1 MESVKSGLLNFCK
14 GFGIWL
20 VLLLLNTRSG
30 EADVN
35 GIKIVLD
42 IILAVIFVGNYKNGK
57 YVALLVAALTT
68 MLTVLPLAVGLEIPL
83 LIGSLVLGGI
93 LLKTVSEDNTG
104 SYETDHTQTYIYGA
118 YENMPRVWRSRNF
131 LNPFESYTYS
141 PDGGVSICTGIIR
154 RTYCTVP
161 TVTTRARIHQSVWQ
175 RLLGFCDVSFQNNYT
190 GQQFGEDILKNIRFR
205 SAMELMQ
212 MLL

>member
-14 GFGIWL
+14 GFGIWF

-30 EADVN
+30 EAGVN

-42 IILAVIFVGNYKNGK
+42 VILAIIFVGSYKNGK

-68 MLTVLPLAVGLEIPL
+68 MLTVLPLAVGLEIL
-83 LIGSLVLGGI
+83 LLLGSVVLGGI
-93 LLKTVSEDNTG
+93 LLKAVPEDDPVSHEAD
-104 SYETDHTQTYIYGA
+104 YTQTYVYGA
-118 YENMPRVWRSRNF
+118 CENTQQMWRSRNF
-131 LNPFESYTYS
+131 FNPFESYSYS
-141 PDGGVSICTGIIR
+141 PDGGVSICKGIIR
-154 RTYCTVP
+154 RSFSTIP
-161 TVTTRARIHQSVWQ
+161 TTTTRARIHQNIWQ

-190 GQQFGEDILKNIRFR
+190 GQQFGEDLLKNIRFQ

-212 MLL
+212 MMS